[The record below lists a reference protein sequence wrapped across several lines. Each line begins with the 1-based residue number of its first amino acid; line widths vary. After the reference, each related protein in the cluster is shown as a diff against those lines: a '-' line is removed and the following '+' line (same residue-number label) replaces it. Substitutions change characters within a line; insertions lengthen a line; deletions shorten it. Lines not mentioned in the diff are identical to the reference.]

1 MTVMGVLKTARLL
14 RLLRV
19 ARRIDQY
26 SEYGAAV
33 LLLLMACFTLMAHWL
48 ACVFYAI
55 AYVERPNLEAPI
67 GWLDVLART
76 MNTPY
81 SNFST
86 GGPDIR
92 SRYIT
97 ALYFTFTS
105 LTSIGFGNVA
115 PNTNAEKIFS
125 IFAMLLGC
133 KYQHVVFLVILDRL
147 DMSLSLMR
155 SARDTGLAGLWLS
168 ILRMRLSPRSS
179 TFLALKKFEAEIR
192 GLFTAKNVEL
202 QCF

>member
-19 ARRIDQY
+19 ARRVDQY

-33 LLLLMACFTLMAHWL
+33 LLLLMAAFTLIAHWL
-48 ACVFYAI
+48 ACIFYAV
-55 AYVERPNLEAPI
+55 AYLEREDLHAPI
-67 GWLDVLART
+67 SWLDCLGEAT
-76 MNTPY
+76 GNPY
-81 SNFST
+81 LKNDST
-86 GGPDIR
+86 SGPDIR
-92 SRYIT
+92 SKYIT

-133 KYQHVVFLVILDRL
+133 KYITV
-147 DMSLSLMR
+147 
-155 SARDTGLAGLWLS
+155 S
-168 ILRMRLSPRSS
+168 ITLY
-179 TFLALKKFEAEIR
+179 
-192 GLFTAKNVEL
+192 
-202 QCF
+202 